1 MKRMIRCLL
10 RPALRAVLGLLFRVR
25 VCGMADASRRPLL
38 VVANHE
44 SFLDGL
50 LLGLFLPLDPVFV
63 VHTTIAAHPGFRLLL
78 AMVDYMAVDPTSPMA
93 IKTIVRLVQSGRPV
107 VIFPE
112 GRITVTGSLMKV
124 YDGPSFVA
132 AKTGAAI
139 LPVRLD
145 GTARTLFA
153 RQEGHYPRRLLPR
166 ITLSLLPLRG
176 IPMPEAATARERRR
190 LAGAAMQRLMQDML
204 FESRPMQTLYEGL
217 LDAVAIFGRRHA
229 LIEDMN
235 QQEMDYG
242 TVLKMTL
249 ALGRMLE
256 RETDPGE
263 RVGVLLPNTAPLLG
277 VILGLSAR
285 GRSAAL
291 LNYTAGVEGMQSALD
306 TAQISRIVSS
316 RQFLDKAGLQA
327 AAGQLRGVQLLYLE
341 DLRAGFDGMDK
352 LWLLGALLW
361 PRGFAQARDP
371 EAAAVVLFTSGSE
384 GKPKGVVLSHRAL
397 TANVAQMRAVIDFSP
412 ADKVMNALPLFHSFG
427 LTAGALMPLLTGVR
441 LFLYPSPLHYK
452 VIPEVIYDRGCSILF
467 GTGTFLANYA
477 RHAHPYDFHRLRH
490 VIAGAEKLQD
500 SVRRLWQDKFGIR
513 ILEGYG
519 ATETAPVLAVNTPMA
534 FLAGSVGQL
543 LPGIEARLFPV
554 PGVARGGLLHVRGP
568 NLMSGYLKADHP
580 GMLQPP
586 VSEAGPGWYDTGD
599 VVELDAEGFV
609 HITGR
614 VKRFAKVAGE
624 MIPLEVVEAI
634 ARHARPDAQHAAT
647 AVPDAARGEA
657 LVLFTTIPDLG
668 REGLQEAA
676 RALGH
681 PELAVPRRIQTVD
694 GLPLLGTGKVDYVRL
709 KQLALATAAG
719 PTSGAGA

>member
-1 MKRMIRCLL
+1 MTPLL
-10 RPALRAVLGLLFRVR
+10 RRALRPLLRLVCRLLFRVQVR
-25 VCGMADASRRPLL
+25 GMADTARRPLL

-63 VHTTIAAHPGFRLLL
+63 VHTTVAAHPGFRLLL
-78 AMVDYMAVDPTSPMA
+78 AMVDYLVVDPTSPMA

-112 GRITVTGSLMKV
+112 GRITLTGSLMKV

-145 GTARTLFA
+145 GPARTLFA
-153 RQEGHYPRRLLPR
+153 RQEGHYPRRLLPG
-166 ITLSLLPLRG
+166 ITLSLLPLRQ
-176 IPMPEAATARERRR
+176 IPMPEAPTARERRR

-217 LDAVAIFGRRHA
+217 LDALDIFGRGHA
-229 LIEDMN
+229 LIEDVN
-235 QQEMDYG
+235 RQELDYG

-249 ALGRMLE
+249 GLGRLLE

-263 RVGVLLPNTAPLLG
+263 RVGVLLPNTAALLAVLLG
-277 VILGLSAR
+277 LTAR
-285 GRSAAL
+285 GRTPAL

-306 TAQISRIVSS
+306 TAVITRVVTS
-316 RQFLDKAGLQA
+316 RQFLGKAGLDTA
-327 AAGQLRGVQLLYLE
+327 AAQLRGARLLYLE
-341 DLRAGFDGMDK
+341 DLRAGMGWADK
-352 LWLLGALLW
+352 LWLLGALAW
-361 PRGFAQARDP
+361 PRGFATARDP
-371 EAAAVVLFTSGSE
+371 EGAAVVLFTSGSE
-384 GKPKGVVLSHRAL
+384 GRPKGVVLSHRAL
-397 TANVAQMRAVIDFSP
+397 SANVAQMRAVIDFSP

-452 VIPEVIYDRGCSILF
+452 VIPEIIYDRGCSILF

-477 RHAHPYDFHRLRH
+477 KHAHPYDFHRLRH

-500 SVRRLWQDKFGIR
+500 GVRRQWVDKFGIR

-534 FLAGSVGQL
+534 YRAGSVGQL
-543 LPGIEARLFPV
+543 LPGIEARLFLV

-568 NLMSGYLKADHP
+568 NLMSGYLKSDHP

-599 VVELDAEGFV
+599 VVEIDGEGFV

-624 MIPLEVVEAI
+624 MISLEVVEAI
-634 ARHARPDAQHAAT
+634 ARQALPEAQHAAT

-657 LVLFTTIPDLG
+657 LVLFTTAPGLG
-668 REGLQEAA
+668 REALQEAA

-681 PELAVPRRIQTVD
+681 PELAVPRRIVNVD
-694 GLPLLGTGKVDYVRL
+694 ALPLLGTGKVDYVRL
-709 KQLALATAAG
+709 KQQAA
-719 PTSGAGA
+719 A